1 MVKHEFLSLKIL
13 FFLSTF
19 RDERNRIF
27 VLNEKNYN
35 LNKIRRRSTLILSFL
50 VISIFAFS
58 SCKTDAPSPETKTPH
73 RKFLDDRE
81 KKITLPV
88 KVDRAISLAPNI
100 TEIAFAV
107 GAGDRLVGV
116 TTFCNYPQEAKK
128 IQKVGDTLKPNI
140 ENIIALKPQVVFVST
155 ASQLEAFTETLE
167 KQGIAVFVTNPS
179 SFKDIYKSI
188 ETIGGIFGESEK
200 SKEVVEDM
208 KKRIARVEEIARK
221 ADKVKTFVQIDKSL
235 YTIGKESFL
244 TDLISK
250 AGGDSVT
257 KDVETAFPKISKEK
271 ALAMNPEAII
281 LSESPDNDEPNEVFK
296 NSAAVK
302 NGKVFNINAD
312 ILSRPG
318 PRLVDALE
326 QIAKT
331 LHPEKFK

>member
-1 MVKHEFLSLKIL
+1 LNIKIARLLCLSLC
-13 FFLSTF
+13 FAF
-19 RDERNRIF
+19 
-27 VLNEKNYN
+27 
-35 LNKIRRRSTLILSFL
+35 
-50 VISIFAFS
+50 SIFTIS
-58 SCKTDAPSPETKTPH
+58 SCKTNVEQQTETDNQ
-73 RKFLDDRE
+73 REVLDDRE
-81 KKITLPV
+81 KKVSLPA
-88 KVDRAISLAPNI
+88 KIDRAISLAPNI
-100 TEIAFAV
+100 TEIVFAV
-107 GAGDRLVGV
+107 GAGDKLVGV
-116 TTFCNYPQEAKK
+116 TTFCNYPEEATK

-179 SFKDIYKSI
+179 SFEDIYKSI
-188 ETIGGIFGESEK
+188 ETIGGIFGADKK

-208 KKRIARVEEIARK
+208 QKRIAEVEEKARNE
-221 ADKVKTFVQIDKSL
+221 DRVRTFVQIDKSL

-244 TDLISK
+244 TDLILK

-281 LSESPDNDEPNEVFK
+281 LSESPDNNEPNEVFR
-296 NSAAVK
+296 NSDAVK
-302 NGKVFNINAD
+302 KGKVFKINAD

-326 QIAKT
+326 QISKD